1 VGPLLLWVG
10 AERQAGDVVGGG
22 DHGPEKPVCGEH
34 PSGLECSGTAV
45 ALLRTVAMANADI
58 SGLTEARAAT
68 IREHMESENRLDFDA
83 TIATFD
89 HPRYELIA
97 TGQVFDGE
105 EQVRRY
111 FATSRS
117 AFPDQRNEIHSLR
130 HADDAVVVEF
140 DLLGTHTG
148 EFAGFAATGRSF
160 RCRMAAIFEFDGDRI
175 SCERV
180 YFDSATI
187 LRQLGLLG
195 GDAVPADH
203 A

>member
-1 VGPLLLWVG
+1 
-10 AERQAGDVVGGG
+10 
-22 DHGPEKPVCGEH
+22 
-34 PSGLECSGTAV
+34 
-45 ALLRTVAMANADI
+45 MANADI

-160 RCRMAAIFEFDGDRI
+160 RCRMAAIFEFEGDRI